1 MVLPLPLWYVQLGWN
16 NAVDLK
22 TVWMCVLT
30 SESLIIHFY
39 IGPMLSDLV
48 NLDELLD
55 EISFDEN
62 LGAPLKPFEQ
72 LMGCMPPSQAHHL
85 PEPYRWLMRDPASP
99 IIDFYPKT
107 FTIDMNGKRWP
118 WEAVAL
124 LPFIDSSR
132 LLEVAG
138 KVDDSMLLEE
148 ERERNSTGTAVV
160 MMHDPEYA
168 ETVPGIGEGKVF
180 ETIEENKTRI
190 IPFDVSDWNYK
201 SEEVPV
207 LKAQLAPGVT
217 VPLSGFGSLRDG
229 PVQSLWRRKMGINV
243 FGSRSRYKTACLEIS
258 KFMPPLPPIEALG
271 PKLIGTCIYVNY
283 PYFIEGLVTAV
294 SDENVLIRGKNEPRR
309 WTAAETERWQI
320 SRDGVTRRYET
331 GEGYTGTGGVT
342 IPEDQTILIS
352 VRPFEDLVTAKDG
365 TQVKSYAKFEI
376 EVPLMSTF
384 WVPSHP
390 DPRLSAVPSRLEKN
404 AFDVATPIHKIG
416 LQNNKN
422 SADSKPRKLF
432 PSKTRK
438 SSLFEPPNLQTA
450 QGGLTESSPSN
461 SPTIRAFSADQR
473 DRPEEIVA
481 SPASLLPD
489 GQPLSVSSIS
499 AEQVGLLPVGQQ
511 SRAKNLRKGAVTS
524 RKFSSVHTPDDRDM
538 FLDAPAVVS
547 RLSNIDFASKIK
559 SLEPLPGT
567 ALRGLASVE
576 HTRQAT
582 PAVRQC
588 PRTASHSN
596 TSGLHSSRPSAAALR
611 GGNSRVRILAVG
623 AATAAFVFS
632 SAGAS
637 RVLPSLF
644 GFKRDDTKTGLV
656 SGHFQASEPFFPG
669 PEDPMNLDIV
679 DFVGDIL
686 SVRGG
691 DFEKS
696 EDASSSTPP
705 LEFAHGTTTIS
716 FTFKD
721 GIVAAVDSRASMGSF
736 VGSKTTQKVLPVNSH
751 MLGTMAGGAA
761 DCMFWIRKVKAEA
774 MQHELTEGRRM
785 SVARASRILSNFL
798 YQNRGVGLSMGTMIM
813 GFDQD
818 GPPRIYYVDDS
829 GVRIEGSQFGV
840 GSGASFALGIL
851 DTERREEMTE
861 EEAVALGIKAVRHAT
876 FRDAYSGGFINVFV
890 ITKDGWRKVFTE
902 DLARTSQISRDDGI
916 ESLS

>member
-1 MVLPLPLWYVQLGWN
+1 M
-16 NAVDLK
+16 
-22 TVWMCVLT
+22 
-30 SESLIIHFY
+30 
-39 IGPMLSDLV
+39 SDLV

-55 EISFDEN
+55 EISFDDEN

-85 PEPYRWLMRDPASP
+85 PEPYRWLMTDPASP

-124 LPFIDSSR
+124 LPFIDSGR

-148 ERERNSTGTAVV
+148 ERERNATGTTVV
-160 MMHDPEYA
+160 MMHDPEHA
-168 ETVPGIGEGKVF
+168 ETVPGIGEGKIF

-201 SEEVPV
+201 SEEIPV
-207 LKAQLAPGVT
+207 LKAQLVPGVT

-229 PVQSLWRRKMGINV
+229 PVQSLWRRKMGIDV
-243 FGSRSRYKTACLEIS
+243 FGSRSRYKTACLEMS
-258 KFMPPLPPIEALG
+258 RFMPPLPPIEALG

-283 PYFIEGLVTAV
+283 PYFIEGFVTAV

-309 WTAAETERWQI
+309 WTAPEVERWQI
-320 SRDGVTRRYET
+320 SRDGVTGRYET

-352 VRPFEDLVTAKDG
+352 VRPLEGLVTAKDG

-376 EVPLMSTF
+376 EVPLISTF

-416 LQNNKN
+416 LLKNKN
-422 SADSKPRKLF
+422 SPDSKPRKLF

-438 SSLFEPPNLQTA
+438 SSLSSLFEPSNLPTS

-461 SPTIRAFSADQR
+461 SPTARAFSADQG
-473 DRPEEIVA
+473 DRPEQSVA
-481 SPASLLPD
+481 SPASLLLDEHAP
-489 GQPLSVSSIS
+489 PS
-499 AEQVGLLPVGQQ
+499 AEQMRIKLSSRLQLLPAGQR
-511 SRAKNLRKGAVTS
+511 SRTKNLGKGAVAS

-538 FLDAPAVVS
+538 FLDAQAVVS
-547 RLSNIDFASKIK
+547 RFSNIDFATKINT
-559 SLEPLPGT
+559 LEPLPGT
-567 ALRGLASVE
+567 ILRGLASVE
-576 HTRQAT
+576 HTREAA
-582 PAVRQC
+582 PVIRQR
-588 PRTASHSN
+588 PRTAPRSN
-596 TSGLHSSRPSAAALR
+596 TPGLHSTHPSAAALR

-623 AATAAFVFS
+623 AATAAFFFS

-637 RVLPSLF
+637 GIFPSLF
-644 GFKRDDTKTGLV
+644 GFQRADTRTAPI
-656 SGHFQASEPFFPG
+656 SGRFQASEPFLPG
-669 PEDPMNLDIV
+669 PEDPMDFDIV
-679 DFVGDIL
+679 EFVGDIL
-686 SVRGG
+686 SIRGG
-691 DFEKS
+691 DIEET
-696 EDASSSTPP
+696 EDVSSSTPP

-798 YQNRGVGLSMGTMIM
+798 YQNRGAGL
-813 GFDQD
+813 
-818 GPPRIYYVDDS
+818 
-829 GVRIEGSQFGV
+829 
-840 GSGASFALGIL
+840 
-851 DTERREEMTE
+851 
-861 EEAVALGIKAVRHAT
+861 
-876 FRDAYSGGFINVFV
+876 
-890 ITKDGWRKVFTE
+890 
-902 DLARTSQISRDDGI
+902 
-916 ESLS
+916 

>member
-1 MVLPLPLWYVQLGWN
+1 
-16 NAVDLK
+16 
-22 TVWMCVLT
+22 
-30 SESLIIHFY
+30 
-39 IGPMLSDLV
+39 MLSDLV
-48 NLDELLD
+48 NLDELLGG
-55 EISFDEN
+55 ISFDEN

-85 PEPYRWLMRDPASP
+85 PEPYRWLMTDPASP

-124 LPFIDSSR
+124 LPFIDSGR

-148 ERERNSTGTAVV
+148 ERERNATGTTVV

-168 ETVPGIGEGKVF
+168 ETVPGIGKGKVF
-180 ETIEENKTRI
+180 ETIEENKTRV

-207 LKAQLAPGVT
+207 LKAQLAPDVT

-243 FGSRSRYKTACLEIS
+243 FGSRSRSKTACLEIS

-283 PYFIEGLVTAV
+283 PYFIEGFVTAV

-309 WTAAETERWQI
+309 WTSAEAERWQI
-320 SRDGVTRRYET
+320 SRDGVTGRYET

-342 IPEDQTILIS
+342 IPEDQTILLS
-352 VRPFEDLVTAKDG
+352 VRPFEGLVTAKDG

-376 EVPLMSTF
+376 EVPLISSF

-404 AFDVATPIHKIG
+404 PFDVATPIHKIG
-416 LQNNKN
+416 LLKNKN

-438 SSLFEPPNLQTA
+438 SSLFEPSNLQTA
-450 QGGLTESSPSN
+450 QGGLTESSPFN
-461 SPTIRAFSADQR
+461 SPTARAYSADQS

-481 SPASLLPD
+481 STASLLPD
-489 GQPLSVSSIS
+489 GHAPPLAVSSTS
-499 AEQVGLLPVGQQ
+499 AEQMRIKLS
-511 SRAKNLRKGAVTS
+511 SRLRQGAVTS

-538 FLDAPAVVS
+538 FLDAQAVVS
-547 RLSNIDFASKIK
+547 RFSNIDFATKINTLE
-559 SLEPLPGT
+559 SLPRT
-567 ALRGLASVE
+567 VLRGLASVE

-582 PAVRQC
+582 PAIRQC
-588 PRTASHSN
+588 PSTAPHSN
-596 TSGLHSSRPSAAALR
+596 TSRLHSSHPSAAALR

-623 AATAAFVFS
+623 AATAAFFFS

-637 RVLPSLF
+637 GMLPSLF
-644 GFKRDDTKTGLV
+644 GCKRVDTKAALV
-656 SGHFQASEPFFPG
+656 SGRFQASEPFFPG
-669 PEDPMNLDIV
+669 PEDLMDFDIV
-679 DFVGDIL
+679 EFVGDIL

-696 EDASSSTPP
+696 EDALSSTPP

-774 MQHELTEGRRM
+774 MQHELSEGRRM

-818 GPPRIYYVDDS
+818 GPPRIYYVDDT
-829 GVRIEGSQFGV
+829 GVRIEGSQFAV

-902 DLARTSQISRDDGI
+902 DLARTSQITRDDGI
-916 ESLS
+916 HPPSVK